1 MPEQLNRSTL
11 MVAVALSAGVHML
24 AGVTI
29 ATMPAGSNQPS
40 RGGASDGPTT
50 LLTLPIAPQANSPMP
65 EPKPEPPNP
74 EIASQRPALI
84 EPPEPPPPPEREITA
99 GVDDSTAI
107 TETWKG
113 VKPEEAVAQAAP
125 KFEID
130 QAGYVREEATP
141 GEPAAQQ
148 VPPAAP
154 SQPPATLQA
163 APETLPEPAPRE
175 PVEAPTVPNDQQP
188 KPASDSTP
196 LPEMPSP
203 AGEDEGQAEHTVKGE
218 AQLADHADIHLPQ
231 RQLQK
236 RAVVPVVP
244 SVQATAPATLAPAQ
258 PSVTPITPAQ
268 LQSPVPTGTSTPPG
282 IVEDDESAARSAT
295 ETLTVRPGKPVAR
308 AGLRIQTSFARFSVS
323 ALLLTKPR
331 SPLVRITF
339 GRDGR
344 VKRAEFVPG
353 QTTGSADVD
362 KPLLDSLYR
371 WSAKGKDLTTI
382 PANDPDAGLTLTFR
396 IVL

>member
-29 ATMPAGSNQPS
+29 ATMPAVRNQPS
-40 RGGASDGPTT
+40 CGETSDGPTT
-50 LLTLPIAPQANSPMP
+50 LFTLPIAPQTNSPTP

-74 EIASQRPALI
+74 EIASQRPAPI

-141 GEPAAQQ
+141 GEPAEQQ
-148 VPPAAP
+148 VPPAAL
-154 SQPPATLQA
+154 QPPVTPDA
-163 APETLPEPAPRE
+163 APQEPVEPAPQE
-175 PVEAPTVPNDQQP
+175 PVEALPTVPAEQQP
-188 KPASDSTP
+188 EPAAESAP
-196 LPEMPSP
+196 QPEMPSL
-203 AGEDEGQAEHTVKGE
+203 ATEEEGQAEHTVQGE
-218 AQLADHADIHLPQ
+218 SEPADHADIHLPQ
-231 RQLQK
+231 QQVQR
-236 RAVVPVVP
+236 RESVPVAP
-244 SVQATAPATLAPAQ
+244 SVQVTAPAPPVPSQPRATPVAPSPSPAPA
-258 PSVTPITPAQ
+258 
-268 LQSPVPTGTSTPPG
+268 GTNTPPG

-382 PANDPDAGLTLTFR
+382 PANDPEAGLTLTFR